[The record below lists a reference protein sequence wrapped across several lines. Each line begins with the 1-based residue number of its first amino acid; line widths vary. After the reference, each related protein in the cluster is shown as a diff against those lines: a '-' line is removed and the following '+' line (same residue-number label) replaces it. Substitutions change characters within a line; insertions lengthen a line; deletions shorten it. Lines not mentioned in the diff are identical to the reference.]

1 MKKKVLLLI
10 AITIVGSITAMLQA
24 QSIKDKWY
32 GIGIVEVPNE
42 TNSYLGELILNEKN
56 SKVTGVFNYYFRDS
70 LFTNKIE
77 GKFDKATN
85 RLLLA
90 KQNIIFHRSYNTKTG
105 VDCPMYA
112 EMTLRNSRVES
123 VLKGMLYADKE
134 HQFTCP
140 VINFN
145 FKRIK
150 DVAPQ
155 PTPPLPATKKESYTI
170 LPKKNKEATVILP
183 RKPSVVTNVKTDT
196 AVVTKKAP
204 ATLDPKQLLY
214 SNRQKVYTQELDIE
228 SSSIRIE
235 LYDNGEIDYD
245 SVSLYLNDKLVLGST
260 MLKQN
265 AITMTL
271 PLSDSL
277 EYNEL
282 SMFADNLGLIPPN
295 TAALILYDGKIRH
308 EIMMSSDLSRTA
320 TIKLRKKKKE

>member
-1 MKKKVLLLI
+1 MKKHLLLLT
-10 AITIVGSITAMLQA
+10 AIIMVGSITATLNA
-24 QSIKDKWY
+24 QSVKDSWY
-32 GIGIVEVPNE
+32 GIGVAEVPNE
-42 TNSYLGELILNEKN
+42 TNNYLGELILNEKN
-56 SKVTGVFNYYFRDS
+56 GKVTGIFNYYFRDS
-70 LFTNKIE
+70 LFTNKVE
-77 GKFDKATN
+77 GKFDKVSN
-85 RLLLA
+85 QLLLT
-90 KQNIIFHRSYNTKTG
+90 KQNIIFHRSYDTKTG

-112 EMTLRNSRVES
+112 QMTLRNSRVES
-123 VLKGMLYADKE
+123 VLKGMLYADNE

-150 DVAPQ
+150 DIAPPP
-155 PTPPLPATKKESYTI
+155 PTPKKQSYTI

-183 RKPSVVTNVKTDT
+183 RPSSIAIKSDT

-204 ATLDPKQLLY
+204 AAIDPKQLLY

-228 SSSIRIE
+228 SSSVRIE

-260 MLKQN
+260 MLKHS
-265 AITMTL
+265 AITITL

-308 EIMMSSDLSRTA
+308 EIMMTSDLNRNA
-320 TIKLRKKKKE
+320 TIKLRRKKKP

>member
-1 MKKKVLLLI
+1 MKKHLLLLI
-10 AITIVGSITAMLQA
+10 AIIIVGSFTAMLQA
-24 QSIKDKWY
+24 QSIKDSWY
-32 GIGIVEVPNE
+32 GIGIAEVPNE
-42 TNSYLGELILNEKN
+42 TNNYLGELILNEKN
-56 SKVTGVFNYYFRDS
+56 GKVTGVFSYYFRDS

-77 GKFDKATN
+77 GKFDKVTN
-85 RLLLA
+85 KLLLN
-90 KQNIIFHRSYNTKTG
+90 KQNIIFHRSYDTKTG
-105 VDCPMYA
+105 VDCPMYT

-123 VLKGMLYADKE
+123 VLKGMLYADDE

-150 DVAPQ
+150 DVAP
-155 PTPPLPATKKESYTI
+155 PPPPPATKKESYTI

-214 SNRQKVYTQELDIE
+214 FNRQKVYTQELDIE
-228 SSSIRIE
+228 SSSIRVE
-235 LYDNGEIDYD
+235 LYDNGQIDYD

-260 MLKQN
+260 MLKHN
-265 AITMTL
+265 AITITL

-295 TAALILYDGKIRH
+295 TAALILYDGKVRH
-308 EIMMSSDLSRTA
+308 EIMMMSDLNRNA
-320 TIKLRKKKKE
+320 TIKLRRKKKP

>member
-1 MKKKVLLLI
+1 MKHLLYTI
-10 AITIVGSITAMLQA
+10 ITSCFLVVCTNTHS
-24 QSIKDKWY
+24 QSIADSWY
-32 GIGIVEVPNE
+32 GIGFADVQNE
-42 TNSYLGELILNEKN
+42 SNNYLGELILNEKN
-56 SKVTGVFNYYFRDS
+56 GKVTGVFSYYFRDS

-77 GKFDKATN
+77 GKFDKVTN
-85 RLLLA
+85 KLLLN

-112 EMTLRNSRVES
+112 DMTLRNSRIES
-123 VLKGMLYADKE
+123 VLKGVLYADNE

-140 VINFN
+140 EISFN

-150 DVAPQ
+150 DVAP
-155 PTPPLPATKKESYTI
+155 PPAIKKESYTI
-170 LPKKNKEATVILP
+170 LPKKNKEATVISS
-183 RKPSVVTNVKTDT
+183 RNPSVTNAPKSDT

-228 SSSIRIE
+228 SSSIRVE
-235 LYDNGEIDYD
+235 LYDNGQIDYD

-260 MLKQN
+260 MLKHN
-265 AITMTL
+265 AITITL

-277 EYNEL
+277 AYNEL

-308 EIMMSSDLSRTA
+308 EIMMMSDLNRNA
-320 TIKLRKKKKE
+320 TIKLRRKRKE

>member
-1 MKKKVLLLI
+1 MKKHLLLLI
-10 AITIVGSITAMLQA
+10 AIIMVGSITAMLQA
-24 QSIKDKWY
+24 QSIKDSWY
-32 GIGIVEVPNE
+32 GIGIAEVPNE
-42 TNSYLGELILNEKN
+42 TNNYLGELILNEKN
-56 SKVTGVFNYYFRDS
+56 GKVTGVFSYYFRDS

-77 GKFDKATN
+77 GKFDKVTN
-85 RLLLA
+85 KLLLN
-90 KQNIIFHRSYNTKTG
+90 KQNIIFHRSYDTKTG

-123 VLKGMLYADKE
+123 VLKGALYADNE

-150 DVAPQ
+150 DVAP
-155 PTPPLPATKKESYTI
+155 PPPPPATKKESYTI

-183 RKPSVVTNVKTDT
+183 RKPSVVTNAKTDT

-204 ATLDPKQLLY
+204 TTLDPKQLLY

-228 SSSIRIE
+228 SNSIRVE
-235 LYDNGEIDYD
+235 LYDNGQIDYD

-260 MLKQN
+260 MLKHS
-265 AITMTL
+265 AITITL

-277 EYNEL
+277 AYNEL

-308 EIMMSSDLSRTA
+308 EIMMMSDLNRNA
-320 TIKLRKKKKE
+320 TIKLRRKKKP

>member
-1 MKKKVLLLI
+1 MKKHLLLFI
-10 AITIVGSITAMLQA
+10 AIIMIGSITAMLQA
-24 QSIKDKWY
+24 QSIKDSWY
-32 GIGIVEVPNE
+32 GIGVAEVPSE
-42 TNSYLGELILNEKN
+42 TNNYLGELILNEKN
-56 SKVTGVFNYYFRDS
+56 GKVTGVFNYYFRDS

-77 GKFDKATN
+77 GKFDKVSN
-85 RLLLA
+85 KLLLT
-90 KQNIIFHRSYNTKTG
+90 KQNIIFHRSYDTKTG

-123 VLKGMLYADKE
+123 VLKGILYADNE

-140 VINFN
+140 IINFN
-145 FKRIK
+145 FKRVK
-150 DVAPQ
+150 DVAP
-155 PTPPLPATKKESYTI
+155 PPPPVTKKQSYTI

-183 RKPSVVTNVKTDT
+183 RKSLITIKTDT

-204 ATLDPKQLLY
+204 ATIDPKQLLY
-214 SNRQKVYTQELDIE
+214 FSRQKVYTQELDIE
-228 SSSIRIE
+228 SSSVRLE

-245 SVSLYLNDKLVLGST
+245 SVSLYLNDKMVLGST
-260 MLKQN
+260 MLKHD
-265 AITMTL
+265 AITITL

-308 EIMMSSDLSRTA
+308 EIMMTSDLNRSA
-320 TIKLRKKKKE
+320 TIKLRRKKKP

>member
-1 MKKKVLLLI
+1 MVKYFLSVLAI
-10 AITIVGSITAMLQA
+10 ASISMFQSNIQA
-24 QSIKDKWY
+24 QSIKDSWY
-32 GIGIVEVPNE
+32 GIGIVEAPGE

-56 SKVTGVFNYYFRDS
+56 GKVTGVFSYYFRDS

-77 GKFDKATN
+77 GKFDKVSN
-85 RLLLA
+85 KLLLN

-123 VLKGMLYADKE
+123 VLKGTLYAANE
-134 HQFTCP
+134 HQYTCP

-150 DVAPQ
+150 DVAP
-155 PTPPLPATKKESYTI
+155 PPATEKEWYTI
-170 LPKKNKEATVILP
+170 LPKNNKEATVILP
-183 RKPSVVTNVKTDT
+183 RNPLAATIVKTDT

-214 SNRQKVYTQELDIE
+214 INRQKVYSQELDIE
-228 SSSIRIE
+228 SSNIRVD

-245 SVSLYLNDKLVLGST
+245 SVSLYFNDKLVLGST
-260 MLKQN
+260 MLKHS
-265 AITMTL
+265 AISITL

-282 SMFADNLGLIPPN
+282 SMFAENLGLIPPN
-295 TAALILYDGKIRH
+295 TAGLIIYDGKIRH
-308 EIMMSSDLSRTA
+308 QIMITSDLNKNA
-320 TIKLRKKKKE
+320 TIKLKRKQKP